1 MNFTWW
7 VNRKDEQGNNIFE
20 GGFLGMDNIGLFDRN
35 TPLPDGSILEQSD
48 STSWMCMYSL
58 NMMRIA
64 LELALTNDVYQDM
77 ATKFFEHFLYIADAM
92 FSDGDQGTGLWD
104 DVDEFYYDAI
114 QKSDGN
120 DDEAKDTFHGRIDSF
135 AGSGSPG

>member
-1 MNFTWW
+1 MPGQPGKFTALINWLTGTGDVKFLETIFLKLLMNFTWW

-64 LELALTNDVYQDM
+64 LELAKTNP
-77 ATKFFEHFLYIADAM
+77 M
-92 FSDGDQGTGLWD
+92 FIRTWLRNSSNISSISHMPCSP
-104 DVDEFYYDAI
+104 VAI
-114 QKSDGN
+114 RTRVFGM
-120 DDEAKDTFHGRIDSF
+120 T
-135 AGSGSPG
+135 

>member
-1 MNFTWW
+1 MPGQPGKYINWIKLQPGTGDFKFLETVYLKLLLNFTWW

-64 LELALTNDVYQDM
+64 LELASYKSGLPGYGNQVFRT
-77 ATKFFEHFLYIADAM
+77 FSLY
-92 FSDGDQGTGLWD
+92 SPRHVCGWRRRHRSL
-104 DVDEFYYDAI
+104 
-114 QKSDGN
+114 
-120 DDEAKDTFHGRIDSF
+120 GR
-135 AGSGSPG
+135 